1 MTSSSAPA
9 GATTGRQQPAR
20 PADSATRAKLTF
32 IALLYFSSGFP
43 YALVNELAPTYLRMQ
58 GVEVSVIGHILGWSS
73 WAWIL
78 KPAWAPLV
86 DRYGSRRGWI
96 IACQLLLAATCA
108 TMLFH
113 SGAPTALIITITLFA
128 LATFSAT
135 QDIAADAFSIELL
148 DERERGPANGV
159 RVTAA
164 RLAFIAAGGLL
175 VALAGRTSWRVA
187 WGSAAIVM
195 LLLAVA
201 TVFAPSPRRAAAA
214 LASAPAAAAS
224 WLAPMRR
231 LLARRGVWAVLL
243 FIVLFK
249 LGDYALVAM
258 IKPFWV
264 DAGYSAGQIGLIQG
278 TVGMIATIAGAL
290 AGGAIVPR
298 LGTYR
303 ALLVLGVAQ
312 ALASVTYWFVAL
324 AGAPLPLM
332 WGASIVEHFTNGLG
346 TAAFLTFLMGVCER
360 RFAATQYAMLTALFG
375 LSRFLGQF
383 AAGDAVEAMGYSTF
397 FLLTFALAVPAWL
410 LLPLVRRAE
419 SAEGETS

>member
-1 MTSSSAPA
+1 
-9 GATTGRQQPAR
+9 
-20 PADSATRAKLTF
+20 
-32 IALLYFSSGFP
+32 
-43 YALVNELAPTYLRMQ
+43 
-58 GVEVSVIGHILGWSS
+58 
-73 WAWIL
+73 
-78 KPAWAPLV
+78 
-86 DRYGSRRGWI
+86 
-96 IACQLLLAATCA
+96 
-108 TMLFH
+108 
-113 SGAPTALIITITLFA
+113 
-128 LATFSAT
+128 
-135 QDIAADAFSIELL
+135 
-148 DERERGPANGV
+148 
-159 RVTAA
+159 
-164 RLAFIAAGGLL
+164 
-175 VALAGRTSWRVA
+175 
-187 WGSAAIVM
+187 M

-201 TVFAPSPRRAAAA
+201 TVFAPSPRRAVTAQAAA
-214 LASAPAAAAS
+214 APAS
-224 WLAPMRR
+224 WLAPIRR
-231 LLARRGVWAVLL
+231 LFARRGVWAVIA

-298 LGTYR
+298 IGVWR

-312 ALASVTYWFVAL
+312 AFASITYWFVAVS
-324 AGAPLPLM
+324 GAPLPLM

-375 LSRFLGQF
+375 LSRFLGQY
-383 AAGDAVEAMGYSTF
+383 AAGDAVQAMGYARF

-419 SAEGETS
+419 TAPDDEAVPPPSAAAAA